1 MNNQFPSSAPSED
14 TPLGA
19 ILAGSQVDQGEQTGD
34 TSSQPVS
41 ESADAAPQPSEVS
54 IGDVSQFVFGEDS
67 KEHTGGTCVVV
78 NLFGSGCLD
87 CSHLVED
94 ADTDFRKCHYT
105 KGNTHCPA
113 RVLRIQFVGARVKWE
128 VRAKKILAM
137 ENGLDKQNAKI
148 NYLSQVNDEIEQDTL
163 RYYAMSL
170 IGI

>member
-19 ILAGSQVDQGEQTGD
+19 ILAGAQAADQSAQAPAETAKD
-34 TSSQPVS
+34 LSS
-41 ESADAAPQPSEVS
+41 PQPTQATDVASS
-54 IGDVSQFVFGEDS
+54 DVSQFVFGEDS
-67 KEHTGGTCVVV
+67 KDHKGGTCVVV

-87 CSHLVED
+87 CAHLVED
-94 ADTDFRKCHYT
+94 ADTDFRKCHYS

-113 RVLRIQFVGARVKWE
+113 LVLRIQFVGARVKWE
-128 VRAKKILAM
+128 IRAKKILAM

-148 NYLSQVNDEIEQDTL
+148 NYLSQVNEEIDTDTL